1 MGDEDYLHLRGA
13 DGKWND
19 FDVDTTVNYY
29 IIEYGGMP
37 GETATTSGLIELTI
51 ESIEASGST
60 YNIFD
65 DEELVSMVD
74 AENESA
80 TRFARN
86 SMDSVLDRLHE
97 FRLRNENREFK
108 KNNISLQVNLNEI
121 TLRKHRKGTGIV
133 GAMNYTHCDMEGYT
147 SSILANHLGV
157 AIGSC
162 LGQLSKDIEAVDRTV
177 AIIGDGA
184 LEEGRFWES
193 LIMTKTQNLP
203 MDIVIEDNNWSMQ
216 SSISQRRCKIQ
227 LKAIAE
233 GFGINYVEAT
243 DNCAITFVDSGPR
256 LLHFELETLGSTI
269 LKKST
274 DILFNIALTNPVGG
288 SG

>member
-97 FRLRNENREFK
+97 FRLRNEN
-108 KNNISLQVNLNEI
+108 NSSL
-121 TLRKHRKGTGIV
+121 
-133 GAMNYTHCDMEGYT
+133 
-147 SSILANHLGV
+147 
-157 AIGSC
+157 
-162 LGQLSKDIEAVDRTV
+162 
-177 AIIGDGA
+177 
-184 LEEGRFWES
+184 
-193 LIMTKTQNLP
+193 
-203 MDIVIEDNNWSMQ
+203 
-216 SSISQRRCKIQ
+216 
-227 LKAIAE
+227 
-233 GFGINYVEAT
+233 
-243 DNCAITFVDSGPR
+243 
-256 LLHFELETLGSTI
+256 
-269 LKKST
+269 
-274 DILFNIALTNPVGG
+274 LFTR
-288 SG
+288 